1 MTRHYVGYDQIV
13 GYETIVG
20 QALAPVPGVAGG
32 MRASIVPR
40 GFYPMASPAA
50 PPPAPMAVSVPAGR
64 AREQVLGL
72 PRTSVAANTTDEV
85 LSRPEITFRP
95 SRLLVPSSI
104 AAFFLIQ
111 DIKVG
116 NVSQLPNTD
125 PIPAAGY
132 IETAVG
138 TAMALDTCNIGQS
151 ISVEVTNISAC
162 TLDFVGAFWGTALL
176 PAL

>member
-20 QALAPVPGVAGG
+20 QAISPTPGAAGM
-32 MRASIVPR
+32 MRASVVPR
-40 GFYPMASPAA
+40 GFYPMAAPVA
-50 PPPAPMAVSVPAGR
+50 PPPAPQAVQVPAGR

-72 PRTSVAANTTDEV
+72 PRTSVASNATEEV

-95 SRLLVPSSI
+95 SRLLIGSNI
-104 AAFFLIQ
+104 ADQFLIN

-125 PIPAAGY
+125 PIPALGY

-151 ISVEVTNISAC
+151 ISVDVTNVSAC
-162 TLDFVGAFWGTALL
+162 TLDFTGAFWGTALY

>member
-1 MTRHYVGYDQIV
+1 MRHYVGYDQIV

-20 QALAPVPGVAGG
+20 QALAPVPGVPGQ

-50 PPPAPMAVSVPAGR
+50 PPPAPQAVQVPAGR
-64 AREQVLGL
+64 AREQTLGL
-72 PRTSVAANTTDEV
+72 PRTSVASNATEEVTT
-85 LSRPEITFRP
+85 RPEITFRP
-95 SRLLVPSSI
+95 SRLLVGSNI
-104 AAFFLIQ
+104 AAQFLIN

-116 NVSQLPNTD
+116 NVSQLPNND
-125 PIPAAGY
+125 PIPALGY

-151 ISVEVTNISAC
+151 ISLEVTNVSAC